1 MRWVSFIPAISRR
14 LVVRAAQLDGE
25 PVYLSGETG
34 SGKSAI
40 ARWIHQ
46 NSPRGTKPLVLF
58 SPGDDLA
65 KCAAEADD
73 GTLIFQDLEN
83 FSQAERAELA
93 RFIRTRA
100 IADSANSQS
109 EGGGVRKMIRARVI
123 ATGIGPIRDFS
134 PFDAVFKEFR
144 IHLPSLGERGAE
156 LDDIIDS
163 LLGEMAH
170 ELKRD
175 HVRDLSKAAR
185 AVLHAH
191 VWRANFRELRNILRY
206 GILRTRES
214 VIEESHLPDLRDPSG
229 LLLESRDGFR
239 PTEERLA
246 RESAAGGSSI

>member
-1 MRWVSFIPAISRR
+1 MKWVSFIPAVSRR
-14 LVVRAAQLDGE
+14 SVVRAAQHDSE

-58 SPGDDLA
+58 AAGDDLA
-65 KCAAEADD
+65 KCVTQAEE
-73 GTLIFQDLEN
+73 GTLVLQDLEN
-83 FSQAERAELA
+83 FSPPERVELA

-100 IADSANSQS
+100 IVEPAGS
-109 EGGGVRKMIRARVI
+109 GGGIRKMVRARVI
-123 ATGIGPIRDFS
+123 ATGSSPIGEFS
-134 PFDAVFKEFR
+134 PFDPVFKDFR

-175 HVRDLSKAAR
+175 HVRAMAPAAR
-185 AVLHAH
+185 AALHSH
-191 VWRANFRELRNILRY
+191 RWRGNFRELRNILRY
-206 GILRTRES
+206 GILSTRTAT
-214 VIEESHLPDLRDPSG
+214 IEANHLPDLADPSG
-229 LLLESRDGFR
+229 LLLESREGFR

-246 RESAAGGSSI
+246 REAAIPST